1 MEEWREPFPRV
12 IVIRPVTTEKGG
24 LDSRGEGGIIPMIS
38 PLPDFPKKAD
48 ANCVSFIT
56 FSQFYWRKCGG
67 NFYFKY

>member
-1 MEEWREPFPRV
+1 MEEWREPFPPV

-48 ANCVSFIT
+48 ANCVSLIT
-56 FSQFYWRKCGG
+56 FSQFCWRDAMRQI
-67 NFYFKY
+67 YI